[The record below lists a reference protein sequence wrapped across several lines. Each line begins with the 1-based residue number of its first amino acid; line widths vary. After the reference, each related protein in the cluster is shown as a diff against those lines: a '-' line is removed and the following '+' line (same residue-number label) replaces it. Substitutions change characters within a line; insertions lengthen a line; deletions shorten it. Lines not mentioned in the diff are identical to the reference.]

1 MSRNTVEIILMCV
14 VLVVLMIGMVF
25 VIKTKYM
32 PEVEDVD
39 DYSYEESLE
48 EVENKEVENTTAEV
62 QTEVSVENNVE
73 ETETPVDVTE
83 EETEQ

>member
-48 EVENKEVENTTAEV
+48 DVENKEVENTTAEV
-62 QTEVSVENNVE
+62 KTEVPVENNVE

>member
-62 QTEVSVENNVE
+62 QTEVPVENNVE